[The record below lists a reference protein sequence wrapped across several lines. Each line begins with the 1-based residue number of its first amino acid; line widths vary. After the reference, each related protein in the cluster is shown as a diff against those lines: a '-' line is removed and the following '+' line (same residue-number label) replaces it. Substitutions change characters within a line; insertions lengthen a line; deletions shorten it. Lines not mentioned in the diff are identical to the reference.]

1 MFYIIV
7 YIYIVNYKDMRRINE
22 NDMSRIIK
30 KVLREESNEKID
42 LGVDTCF
49 RAAGMPVNT
58 FCKNFQNLGPLVK
71 MVCIEALGT
80 KIMLSNAVKIG
91 TLIACLGGL
100 AAIGV
105 NSELDKQ
112 DKVYKEYRK
121 NHPEEY

>member
-42 LGVDTCF
+42 LGVGACF
-49 RAAGMPVNT
+49 KAAGMPVDS
-58 FCKNFQNLGPLVK
+58 FCKNFQNLGPLDK
-71 MVCIEALGT
+71 MVCIEHVMA
-80 KIMLSNAVKIG
+80 KIGISNAVKIG

-100 AAIGV
+100 AAV
-105 NSELDKQ
+105 ETR
-112 DKVYKEYRK
+112 KVINQYEKIDLFK
-121 NHPEEY
+121 PLP